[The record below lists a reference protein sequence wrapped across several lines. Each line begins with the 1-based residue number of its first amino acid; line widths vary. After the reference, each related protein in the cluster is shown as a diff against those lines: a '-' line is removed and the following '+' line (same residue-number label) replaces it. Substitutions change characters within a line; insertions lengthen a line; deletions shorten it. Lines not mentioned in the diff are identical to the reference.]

1 MVSGWG
7 TGMHS
12 RVQTFFE
19 NGIGSYAH
27 VSEELRQKAERDGEK
42 EEGPTMCTEKGSYLT
57 AGAVDSGLTQS
68 GQREAGNRPTMLQ
81 KASQP
86 QTDLK

>member
-42 EEGPTMCTEKGSYLT
+42 EEGPTISLEK
-57 AGAVDSGLTQS
+57 
-68 GQREAGNRPTMLQ
+68 
-81 KASQP
+81 
-86 QTDLK
+86 